1 MKKPLLTIGMIF
13 KNEIR
18 CLERCLKSL
27 ESLRKMIPCEVVMAD
42 TGSTDGSREIA
53 EKYADIVFDFPWV
66 DDFAA
71 ARNAV
76 IDRSSGEWYLSLDA
90 DEWLDTDSNVERL
103 ASALRHPK
111 KDHYLI
117 CLKMRN
123 FQKPNVTN
131 DDYSEFYALRIAHNG
146 MGIRYEGRIHEWLNR
161 PKALTESG
169 NNHVWLLNVVIYH
182 DGYAYANKEDAY
194 AKWNRNMEL
203 LKKTLEEDPDNLH
216 TLSQCVDS
224 SKNLPGDEAKEYAR
238 RSIKALHQ
246 QWDKWGYYGAKTYR
260 DAIHVAFLKDM
271 PELLEWAQKALELYP
286 NSIFTRVETAYAAFA
301 RCTENG
307 DAEAA
312 VRWADMYQKGLADY
326 KADNYDHSELLRGVV
341 QFFTPSFER
350 QLNVFLVKDYLDLSR
365 YEDAFSTFEKIDGAK
380 LTSQPH
386 VEQCVYNLV
395 ELHRVSDLNT
405 KELVTRFWDQ
415 INQPGPAE
423 DSVEMRRAAFI
434 NVAAYSLLPDY
445 QEKELERPGF
455 KRRGYTAL
463 LPLEGKCILGDA
475 AAILE
480 TTDIDELA
488 ERLAAHDLTKLP
500 IAALS
505 HALLCGMPFPL
516 PGQKLKLEE
525 MDALANRMV
534 PFDKFLEL
542 SQALPMEDGNIQR
555 LCWKRTL
562 LLAGVRNCKWD
573 NRERGMALAKAFVE
587 MERQFLPVCYA
598 QTALTEEGSV
608 LLPPLHRFG
617 WYCVRAFADL
627 ESGDITGYV
636 RLLRQGL
643 EICPEM
649 KPMVEFLAENTPQ
662 LEVKPPEASNEL
674 LVLAQQVRMMLAQY
688 APGSPVVE
696 EIKRSEAYQKVAYLL
711 EDVKVIGLGGLPQ

>member
-386 VEQCVYNLV
+386 VEHCVYNII
-395 ELHRVSDLNT
+395 ELHRVSDLDT
-405 KELVTRFWDQ
+405 SALVTRFWDQ
-415 INQPGPAE
+415 INQTGPAE

-445 QEKELERPGF
+445 REKEQERPHF

-475 AAILE
+475 AAVLE
-480 TTDIDELA
+480 ISDPAELA
-488 ERLAAHDLTKLP
+488 RRISAQKLEDFPISALA
-500 IAALS
+500 
-505 HALLCGMPFPL
+505 HALRCGMAFPL
-516 PGQKLKLEE
+516 PGQSLSLEE
-525 MDALANRMV
+525 MEALARRMK
-534 PFDKFLEL
+534 PLGQFLEL
-542 SQALPMEDGNIQR
+542 AEAAPVAAGNIRQ
-555 LCWKRTL
+555 LCWRRTL
-562 LLAGVRNCKWD
+562 LLAGVRDCKWENEAD
-573 NRERGMALAKAFVE
+573 MALAEAFAE
-587 MERQFLPVCYA
+587 MEREFLPVCYA
-598 QTALTEEGSV
+598 PSVLTDEGV
-608 LLPPLHRFG
+608 FLLPPMHRFG
-617 WYCVRAFADL
+617 WYYVRAFEARKA
-627 ESGDITGYV
+627 GDELGYV
-636 RLLRQGL
+636 RLLRKGL
-643 EICPEM
+643 ECCSDM
-649 KPMVEFLAENTPQ
+649 KPMVEFLVKQ
-662 LEVKPPEASNEL
+662 LEENHQEQDTPEL
-674 LVLAQQVRMMLAQY
+674 LALAQQVRMVLAQY
-688 APGSPVVE
+688 PPDSPAVE
-696 EIKRSEAYQKVAYLL
+696 EIRNSPAYQQVRHLIEGSEVPL
-711 EDVKVIGLGGLPQ
+711 VLRGVKQ